1 VKTCSGFNEGSGMIE
16 QLRELAE
23 AQPFAPFTIRM
34 QTGARYL
41 IKKADQIQFTHY
53 GSPKVFATGVGKHG
67 NPEDFTERRCWHI
80 LSADAISEII
90 L

>member
-1 VKTCSGFNEGSGMIE
+1 MKTAAGFNEGPGMLE

-23 AQPFAPFTIRM
+23 AEPFVPFSIRM
-34 QTGARYL
+34 QTGVRYH
-41 IKKADQIQFTHY
+41 IKKAEHIQFTHY

-67 NPEDFTERRCWHI
+67 NPEDFSERRQWRI
-80 LSADAISEII
+80 LNVDAIAEII